1 MAPGARHA
9 LGHQA
14 AGLSR
19 AIHPIMDDIPKR
31 EPLTEDRLAAI
42 EARLERGSERMDDL
56 TNDVLENTRVTQE
69 VRQLTQEIRDLFEMG
84 KTGMRV
90 LNWIGRAVTRLVR
103 WIGWMAAAGV
113 AIWAAIY
120 ALFHGGRPPT

>member
-1 MAPGARHA
+1 MTTDPDTTKPA
-9 LGHQA
+9 
-14 AGLSR
+14 
-19 AIHPIMDDIPKR
+19 
-31 EPLTEDRLAAI
+31 PLTEDRLAAI
-42 EARLERGSERMDDL
+42 EMRLEKGSERMDEL
-56 TNDVLENTRVTQE
+56 SAEVLENTRVTQE

-90 LNWIGRAVTRLVR
+90 LNWIGQALTKMVR

>member
-1 MAPGARHA
+1 MDNPAEAQARRGADHSAEVR
-9 LGHQA
+9 LG
-14 AGLSR
+14 
-19 AIHPIMDDIPKR
+19 
-31 EPLTEDRLAAI
+31 AI
-42 EARLERGSERMDDL
+42 EARMDEL
-56 TNDVLENTRVTQE
+56 SCEVIENTRVTQE